1 MPWYE
6 KEDLEK
12 AREMTAIEYLK
23 RYEPQRLK
31 PCRGLRHEYELTDHD
46 SFKINEITSQWHWKS
61 RDIGGISAL
70 NFLVHVNG
78 MSFLDVVGFLLE
90 QNPSYIP
97 PNIQEREMAK
107 KPFALPERAKDVNR
121 IWNYL
126 KHRGI
131 SRETFVYCVNQGI
144 LYESLPYHNVVFVG
158 RDEKG
163 QARYA
168 FLRGIYDRGK
178 PFKME
183 QSGSDKAYSFCVPP
197 SGKCCRVAVYEA
209 AIETLAHMTLE
220 GNRTD
225 KYRLSVGGIY
235 APKDGRR
242 KKEEKPPLA
251 LEHFLENHPEV
262 TQIEIC
268 TNNDGPGRYAC
279 ETMKRTYRDRYEILI
294 NLPEREGADNKKSIE
309 EVIETIQDTVN
320 TAFMMIPEIDGT
332 QGIDFRDYDCI
343 KDLLVVELE
352 RSEFNGEHLSH
363 GIFEKQPMEALVLYL
378 RLEQKNQLVMVRL
391 GRDVLEVCGVSQSTM
406 MKQAMENT
414 IKINPPVVMP
424 VDTNGR
430 FPYFILSNREGR
442 NGATTITYPGML
454 EQLRKMAGMD
464 FYVIPANIH
473 EVLIVGK
480 TENAPIRYL
489 REALKQRN
497 REMGIQQMLSD
508 HVYEYSGRDKKLKR
522 CLDEKKKNRER

>member
-1 MPWYE
+1 MEYAVFKQQIMEQAKRILPQEEGYVITIVDQTE
-6 KEDLEK
+6 YGLGEMLIINKSDKEVV
-12 AREMTAIEYLK
+12 
-23 RYEPQRLK
+23 P
-31 PCRGLRHEYELTDHD
+31 
-46 SFKINEITSQWHWKS
+46 
-61 RDIGGISAL
+61 GIS
-70 NFLVHVNG
+70 
-78 MSFLDVVGFLLE
+78 ME
-90 QNPSYIP
+90 
-97 PNIQEREMAK
+97 EMYQD
-107 KPFALPERAKDVNR
+107 F
-121 IWNYL
+121 
-126 KHRGI
+126 
-131 SRETFVYCVNQGI
+131 SQ
-144 LYESLPYHNVVFVG
+144 
-158 RDEKG
+158 
-163 QARYA
+163 
-168 FLRGIYDRGK
+168 
-178 PFKME
+178 
-183 QSGSDKAYSFCVPP
+183 
-197 SGKCCRVAVYEA
+197 
-209 AIETLAHMTLE
+209 
-220 GNRTD
+220 
-225 KYRLSVGGIY
+225 
-235 APKDGRR
+235 
-242 KKEEKPPLA
+242 
-251 LEHFLENHPEV
+251 
-262 TQIEIC
+262 
-268 TNNDGPGRYAC
+268 
-279 ETMKRTYRDRYEILI
+279 
-294 NLPEREGADNKKSIE
+294 NKKS
-309 EVIETIQDTVN
+309 IQDTVN

-363 GIFEKQPMEALVLYL
+363 GIFEKQPIGALVLYL
-378 RLEQKNQLVMVRL
+378 RLEQKNQLVMARL

-442 NGATTITYPGML
+442 NGATAITYPGML

-480 TENAPIRYL
+480 TENAPIKYL